1 MSESGARNARVPLQV
16 SQGCIVASVQVDLR
30 PEVLAN
36 LQSDMLELI
45 RESGARAVIIDLS
58 GLDTIDPEEFA
69 ALLRTTEMARLM
81 GTLPVLSGLNAGVVS
96 ALVDL
101 DVDTGE
107 IEATRTLDGAF
118 AYVGEM
124 AAPVHEQHVRQVEMD
139 DAEDAD
145 DLDPR

>member
-1 MSESGARNARVPLQV
+1 M
-16 SQGCIVASVQVDLR
+16 
-30 PEVLAN
+30 N

-45 RESGARAVIIDLS
+45 RGSGARAVIIDLS

-81 GTLPVLSGLNAGVVS
+81 GALPVLSGLNAGVVS

-118 AYVGEM
+118 AYVAET
-124 AAPVHEQHVRQVEMD
+124 AAPAHQRHPRQVEID
-139 DAEDAD
+139 DAEGAD
-145 DLDPR
+145 DLDPQ